1 VRLLNIAET
10 LKKYN
15 QEHLLKIIDK
25 MNDEQ
30 KKKIFNDLENI
41 DFEQIKRLYEELIE
55 SKEVNDRFEPI
66 DYIVKQDV
74 IGKYDEKGIEIIK
87 NNKYAIVTMAGGQ
100 GSRLGHNGPK
110 GTYILNINGV
120 EKSIFEILSENFK
133 NAKEKYE
140 VDIPWYIMT
149 SNNNDKDTK
158 EFFAKHNNFG
168 LDNVHFFTQMDIPV
182 IDENGKLMI
191 GEDYLIK
198 KAGNGNGGIYK
209 ALEKNGILKEFE
221 NNGIE
226 WIFISGVDNI
236 LAQMIDPDFIGLNY
250 VQKTDIASKSTIK
263 KSPDEKV
270 GVFCKRNGRCSTV
283 EYTETTLEMREAV
296 DENGN
301 FMYGQA
307 NILQHLYSLKALKK
321 LKDVDLKYHIAHK
334 KGSYMDEELTLVA
347 PDKPNMYKFEQFL
360 FDGFEIFDKMTLL
373 TVKREEEFAPIK
385 NAKDIDCPETAIKL
399 YVKEKNI
406 YNSQLF

>member
-87 NNKYAIVTMAGGQ
+87 NNKYAIAGGQ